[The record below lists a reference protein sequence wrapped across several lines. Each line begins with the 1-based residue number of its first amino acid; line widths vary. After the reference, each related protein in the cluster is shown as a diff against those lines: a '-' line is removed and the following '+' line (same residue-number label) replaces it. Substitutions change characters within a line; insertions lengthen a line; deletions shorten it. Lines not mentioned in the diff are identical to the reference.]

1 MSGDAIIMRRKGAKL
16 EPVTEVDRELL
27 LDIPEGADLTVR
39 VSRSRSPK
47 QHRLFWALL
56 QLVVDNH
63 DYYKRPEQLLEWIK
77 VRLGY
82 VEETVWHDGQVWFK
96 TKSISFAAMGQDQ
109 FKQFF
114 TMAVDL
120 IVTEVIADMDRDALL
135 AEVSAIMGENV
146 GQYVNAKSVDPA
158 RDRHGDRVGEARAK
172 SQRDSRSVEG

>member
-16 EPVTEVDRELL
+16 EPVTEVDREML

-63 DYYKRPEQLLEWIK
+63 EYYKRPEQLVEWIK

-82 VEETVWHDGQVWFK
+82 VDETRWHDGQVWFK

-120 IVTEVIADMDRDALL
+120 IVNEVIEGMDKDALI

-146 GQYVNAKSVDPA
+146 RQYVNNKSVDTA
-158 RDRHGDRVGEARAK
+158 RDRHSGGDGEERG
-172 SQRDSRSVEG
+172 DSLSGRRSAGQ

>member
-158 RDRHGDRVGEARAK
+158 RDRHGDRVGEAGAK

>member
-1 MSGDAIIMRRKGAKL
+1 MRRKGAKL

-56 QLVVDNH
+56 QLIVDNH
-63 DYYKRPEQLLEWIK
+63 DYYKRPEQLLEWLK

-82 VEETVWHDGQVWFK
+82 VDETVWHDGQVWFK

-109 FKQFF
+109 FRQFF

-120 IVTEVIADMDRDALL
+120 IVTEVAEGMDRDALL
-135 AEVSAIMGENV
+135 SEVSAMMGENV
-146 GQYVNAKSVDPA
+146 RQYVNAKPVDQA
-158 RDRHGDRVGEARAK
+158 RDRHSSGAGEEGAK
-172 SQRDSRSVEG
+172 GHRDSRSVEG

>member
-1 MSGDAIIMRRKGAKL
+1 MGGDAIIMRRKGAKL

-56 QLVVDNH
+56 QLIVDNH
-63 DYYKRPEQLLEWIK
+63 DYYKRPEQLLEWLK

-82 VEETVWHDGQVWFK
+82 VDETVWHDGQVWFK

-109 FKQFF
+109 FRQFF
-114 TMAVDL
+114 TMAIDL
-120 IVTEVIADMDRDALL
+120 IIAEVVTGMDRDALL
-135 AEVSAIMGENV
+135 TEVSAMMGENV
-146 GQYVNAKSVDPA
+146 REYDASKSLDN
-158 RDRHGDRVGEARAK
+158 RRN
-172 SQRDSRSVEG
+172 RDSGEPSKAGHESGRDSNSP

>member
-146 GQYVNAKSVDPA
+146 GQYVNAKSVDQA
-158 RDRHGDRVGEARAK
+158 RDRHGDRVGEAGAK
-172 SQRDSRSVEG
+172 GHRDSRSVEG

>member
-96 TKSISFAAMGQDQ
+96 TKSISFASMGQDQ
-109 FKQFF
+109 FRKFF
-114 TMAVDL
+114 TESLDA
-120 IVTEVIADMDRDALL
+120 ITAEVIEGIDRDAILTEMSMML
-135 AEVSAIMGENV
+135 GENIR
-146 GQYVNAKSVDPA
+146 GYDANSVDQG
-158 RDRHGDRVGEARAK
+158 RDRH
-172 SQRDSRSVEG
+172 SN